1 MAHIPNSFQLP
12 KVALGKG
19 YSSKKQRGPNT
30 LGNFTIAYHIWTPQ
44 VFSKKCNEFDNK
56 YIQNRHSS
64 VKRSWL
70 YHGCVS
76 IPLFQYF
83 HSLAPRWQ
91 PSICPSTLFFCICK
105 PPCNVSG
112 GYFWASLNSVEGISY
127 CLNLAWFL
135 DTIHLKICSFYFWL
149 TCKIPATGSC
159 SIPEIREIRH
169 KR

>member
-1 MAHIPNSFQLP
+1 MFWYARAISPVRSCAVKMCNTILRNNFKRFMYRKHFSYP
-12 KVALGKG
+12 KQHQEKATT
-19 YSSKKQRGPNT
+19 SKKQRGPNT

-70 YHGCVS
+70 YNGCVS

-91 PSICPSTLFFCICK
+91 PSIFPSTLFF
-105 PPCNVSG
+105 V
-112 GYFWASLNSVEGISY
+112 FV
-127 CLNLAWFL
+127 NLPSMFQVAIFEL
-135 DTIHLKICSFYFWL
+135 
-149 TCKIPATGSC
+149 
-159 SIPEIREIRH
+159 R
-169 KR
+169 